1 MYEFNS
7 FCFKSVGFNNDLHN
21 LSSYYD
27 LESRYNNLV
36 SRYYDLS
43 SRTYDVLCRTYD
55 ISSRYTDLVS
65 RTYGLVNNF
74 FNWYNVAMRFH
85 IIKSWLPNLQTQTLY
100 SHIYHIT
107 LSSGIYGRC
116 WKLTFIRVQDIF
128 EKLRCRKN

>member
-1 MYEFNS
+1 MNLIHF
-7 FCFKSVGFNNDLHN
+7 FKSVGFNNDLHN

-65 RTYGLVNNF
+65 RTYGLVKIF
-74 FNWYNVAMRFH
+74 FNWYNVAIRFH
-85 IIKSWLPNLQTQTLY
+85 IIKS
-100 SHIYHIT
+100 
-107 LSSGIYGRC
+107 
-116 WKLTFIRVQDIF
+116 
-128 EKLRCRKN
+128 